1 MFCEKRS
8 NFDTLLLLKIYNLKR
23 CTENWVAFSTV
34 GRFHKF
40 HQVPKN
46 EKLSTKEP
54 LGLLLILFWEPFR
67 YFPPL
72 NINRLSFYNENT
84 PFERL
89 SLLSLF
95 IFSARVVFLFWR
107 GGKENNSLCLLKVR
121 LWGFSIFFQ
130 IGTTATIAL
139 IPIHVRSHSRSL
151 DPMILLS
158 FCCVAWLYIYSI
170 PYKLS
175 LTF

>member
-1 MFCEKRS
+1 MRRDQTHVKVWHASITKDLQFEKMHRKLS
-8 NFDTLLLLKIYNLKR
+8 
-23 CTENWVAFSTV
+23 
-34 GRFHKF
+34 RFLSSGEIF
-40 HQVPKN
+40 PKN